1 MMKQLLYLY
10 TKYLDNVLN
19 KIVDFRNNWNIK
31 EKKRDRYVLNESSDK
46 VWEMSSQAWIIN
58 TLNRTFSEERKK

>member
-31 EKKRDRYVLNESSDK
+31 EMKRDRYVLNESSDK
-46 VWEMSSQAWIIN
+46 VWEMSSQAN
-58 TLNRTFSEERKK
+58 L